1 VLKISRN
8 KTAASDIQP
17 KVCPNINIRV
27 EMEEKKEKK
36 LKREVIFIYSNNSLS
51 IMQSVQDEVSS

>member
-1 VLKISRN
+1 MSKYKYKGGNGR
-8 KTAASDIQP
+8 
-17 KVCPNINIRV
+17 
-27 EMEEKKEKK
+27 KERKKK